1 MEYTLNQLIEQ
12 KASVRKEIESLNK
25 QLKDLNARQDDLDW
39 ALMKKM
45 DSEGLSRTSNDSF
58 TVSVKEEVMPQVEDW
73 EEVYQV
79 IRDSGDFSLVQRRVS
94 AAAYRELLKLGEQIP
109 GIKPVTV
116 RKINF
121 RTRV

>member
-12 KASVRKEIESLNK
+12 TASVRKEIESLNK